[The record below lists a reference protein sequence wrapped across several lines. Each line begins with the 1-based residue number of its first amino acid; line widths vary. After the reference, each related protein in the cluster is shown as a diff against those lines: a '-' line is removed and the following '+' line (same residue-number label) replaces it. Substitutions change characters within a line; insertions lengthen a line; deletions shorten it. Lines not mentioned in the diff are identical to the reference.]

1 MIHLYRN
8 LKENGDLYDLI
19 SACPEIARNHSNML
33 VPNPDPEAPKVAM

>member
-19 SACPEIARNHSNML
+19 SACPEIARNHSDML
-33 VPNPDPEAPKVAM
+33 NSDAEAPKVVR